1 VAPSLPQGHVRPIR
15 VVFANEVSRLTR
27 ALLRKRFAEYHDLEV
42 VEGADLKSTAPSESP
57 PLLAVTV
64 ADTGV
69 LVFEVHAHNFVAA
82 GDPSAEALISAI
94 RDVASHLP

>member
-1 VAPSLPQGHVRPIR
+1 MRPIR

-27 ALLRKRFAEYHDLEV
+27 ALLRKRFAEYHDLEI
-42 VEGADLKSTAPSESP
+42 VEGADLKSTAPNESP

-69 LVFEVHAHNFVAA
+69 LVFEVHPHNVVAE
-82 GDPSAEALISAI
+82 GDASAEALMTAI
-94 RDVASHLP
+94 RDLGSHLP